1 MQVNLKIED
10 GKEIWRSW
18 VLVED
23 VVHLLHRCSRTFTT
37 SPLYLLLDLQEMFIW
52 MICLHLCLYYICYA
66 EKKDSSRCQRLSTVC
81 FWDFGPQMW
90 NRIAPVQ
97 RADNWWSL
105 QKAFSG
111 KRSWNFRIIILANA
125 VRAQRSLL
133 GGHSDHVELRAGLIL
148 FLQGL
153 FSHTSSLGYYCLINY
168 LHRNVPFK

>member
-1 MQVNLKIED
+1 MERKYGGAECS
-10 GKEIWRSW
+10 WRMWRISSTAAAKPSQP
-18 VLVED
+18 L
-23 VVHLLHRCSRTFTT
+23 RFICSLIYRK
-37 SPLYLLLDLQEMFIW
+37 YLLW
-52 MICLHLCLYYICYA
+52 MICLHLCLYYICHA

-90 NRIAPVQ
+90 SRIALVQ

-111 KRSWNFRIIILANA
+111 KRGWSFRIIILANA
-125 VRAQRSLL
+125 VRAQRSPLRGL
-133 GGHSDHVELRAGLIL
+133 SDHVELRTGLIL